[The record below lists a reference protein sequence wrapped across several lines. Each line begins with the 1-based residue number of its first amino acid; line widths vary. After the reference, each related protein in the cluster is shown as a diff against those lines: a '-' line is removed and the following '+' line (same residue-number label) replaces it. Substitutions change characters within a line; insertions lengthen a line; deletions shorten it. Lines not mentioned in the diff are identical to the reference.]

1 MPEYGAYVDLDVHKE
16 MIAVAVAWPGQME
29 PAYRGVIS
37 NNRAFPY
44 RLIRDLRPD
53 VEVIGL
59 CYEASPR
66 GYGLNRG
73 IVASGHR

>member
-16 MIAVAVAWPGQME
+16 KIAVAVAWPGPME
-29 PAYRGVIS
+29 PAYSGMIS
-37 NNRAFPY
+37 NNRTFPY

-53 VEVIGL
+53 VEVISL

-66 GYGLNRG
+66 GYGLHRE
-73 IVASGHR
+73 IVASGHH